1 MSKTTDSVFIAEITE
16 DHPVFKAALSAYT
29 GVKTAQVRKNIMDVA
44 SFLNGYD
51 KMKLINKKVN
61 EDE

>member
-1 MSKTTDSVFIAEITE
+1 
-16 DHPVFKAALSAYT
+16 
-29 GVKTAQVRKNIMDVA
+29 MDVA

-61 EDE
+61 EDEEERWK